1 MPDGESGAATQR
13 QQIGDQLLKVVR
25 DCAAEYHAADEAT
38 RPSARERYI
47 RALKYFND
55 YVLYG
60 KLPVR

>member
-1 MPDGESGAATQR
+1 MDSQSGTAAQR

-25 DCAAEYHAADEAT
+25 DCAAEYNEADE
-38 RPSARERYI
+38 SARPLAREHYI
-47 RALKYFND
+47 RAMKHFND

>member
-1 MPDGESGAATQR
+1 MDAQSGTGAQR

-25 DCAAEYHAADEAT
+25 DCALEYHAADESA

-47 RALKYFND
+47 RALKHFND

-60 KLPVR
+60 KLPAV